1 LLKNPAK
8 QVNLAV
14 QLHCLMRRQKYPPR
28 LDFDKP
34 VRVCCS
40 WPEKL
45 RSKPVGSNK
54 TQGYTEQFLKEK
66 LMSAKNKFL
75 STACLLGLACFALP
89 SAAKADSVTVT
100 ITGTG
105 GNAVG
110 GVYVVPYYLTVV
122 DGSQTSYISAIC
134 DDYID
139 EVKPPE
145 TWTGSIETFD
155 ASGNVIGGAGLFQG
169 SVGNAGYD
177 EAAWL
182 YGQYLSKGTDPGG
195 YNYAIWALFDP
206 SIKTSGNPGNSGYA
220 STDAAAL
227 LASFNVSDLTGFN
240 YSGFQIITPT
250 SWAGDANQPQEYIYD
265 PTPTP
270 EPGSLALFGS
280 GLLGLA
286 GLLRRKL
293 VSNS

>member
-1 LLKNPAK
+1 
-8 QVNLAV
+8 
-14 QLHCLMRRQKYPPR
+14 
-28 LDFDKP
+28 
-34 VRVCCS
+34 
-40 WPEKL
+40 
-45 RSKPVGSNK
+45 
-54 TQGYTEQFLKEK
+54 
-66 LMSAKNKFL
+66 MSAKNKFL

-89 SAAKADSVTVT
+89 SAAKADSWTVT

-220 STDAAAL
+220 STDAAGPA
-227 LASFNVSDLTGFN
+227 
-240 YSGFQIITPT
+240 
-250 SWAGDANQPQEYIYD
+250 
-265 PTPTP
+265 
-270 EPGSLALFGS
+270 
-280 GLLGLA
+280 
-286 GLLRRKL
+286 RKL
-293 VSNS
+293 QCLRFDGLQLFWLSNHYADELGWRCKPTAGIHLRSDADS